1 MEIIIQNLWQFVL
14 MMLLL
19 FFSAFMSG
27 AETAF
32 FSLTHRQT
40 EMLARSTH
48 RLDGLVTFLMSRPR
62 KLLTSILFGNMA
74 VNVLYFALSSVLSV
88 NLAQN
93 AGSLAGAV
101 SAAIFLFILVL
112 LGEMLP
118 KSFAYSHAVT
128 YCRSASPIAL
138 VLMKTL
144 GPVLRVFDLLLI
156 TPAVRLINSIFLTAK
171 PSRQSNDET
180 VTVNQFKKL
189 IESSRKQGEIGQDE
203 NQLLSHVVE
212 MSLLKVR
219 HVMRPR
225 VDIFT
230 CNVDTDIGEIKN
242 MMRDEK
248 LTRLLIYSG
257 KTDNIIGMVF
267 LRDVLLNDNLSC
279 KQLVRDITFV
289 PEQKNV
295 ESLLD
300 YFRKEEKDIAV
311 VVDEYGGIAG
321 LVLLEDV
328 IEEIIGPLGDKELL
342 PAVEPL
348 GPLKYRLS
356 GSLPVHDW
364 APVLGVNQENQ
375 RIATVAGLVMDLLGK
390 IPNQGEKLFLKNVTL
405 EVEKIRKN
413 RIISIILSLEPS
425 NKEEK

>member
-1 MEIIIQNLWQFVL
+1 MAV
-14 MMLLL
+14 LL

-32 FSLTHRQT
+32 FSLTYHQI
-40 EMLARSTH
+40 EVLSRSTH
-48 RLDGLVTFLMSRPR
+48 RLDSLVTFLMSRPR

-74 VNVLYFALSSVLSV
+74 VNVLYFALSSVISV
-88 NLAQN
+88 TLGEN
-93 AGSLAGAV
+93 AGNLAGAV
-101 SAAIFLFILVL
+101 SAVIFLFLLVL

-118 KSFAYSHAVT
+118 KSLAYSHAVT

-138 VLMKTL
+138 VLMN
-144 GPVLRVFDLLLI
+144 VLSPILRGFDLLLI
-156 TPAVRLINSIFLTAK
+156 TPAVRLINSIFKSNK
-171 PSRQSNDET
+171 PASQASDET

-203 NQLLSHVVE
+203 NQLLSQVVE

-225 VDIFT
+225 VDIFSCDVNT
-230 CNVDTDIGEIKN
+230 EISRIKKL
-242 MMRDEK
+242 MRDEK

-257 KTDNIIGMVF
+257 QIDNIIGMVY
-267 LRDVLLNDNLSC
+267 LRDVLLNENLPC
-279 KQLVRDITFV
+279 KKLVKDVTFV

-300 YFRKEEKDIAV
+300 YFRKKEKDIAV

-321 LVLLEDV
+321 LVLLEDI
-328 IEEIIGPLGDKELL
+328 IEEIIGPFEDKENT

-375 RIATVAGLVMDLLGK
+375 RIATVAGLVTDLFGK
-390 IPNQGEKLFLKNVTL
+390 IPEQGERLSLKNVSI
-405 EVEKIRKN
+405 EVEKIKKN

-425 NKEEK
+425 EKEQTE